1 MSFRVVGYLVIVI
14 LVCVVASTSRATK
27 PITLTLLSWP
37 KSDGQWVFELI
48 PTRGLA
54 AMRKSEMR
62 AFAAETLFHH
72 GIAADT
78 LADLKH
84 RLALYGPGELR
95 VYWAVVPGTI
105 IRLPPRQ
112 VVMQVTRFAA
122 SRNIPIVFKTAGKR

>member
-1 MSFRVVGYLVIVI
+1 
-14 LVCVVASTSRATK
+14 
-27 PITLTLLSWP
+27 
-37 KSDGQWVFELI
+37 
-48 PTRGLA
+48 
-54 AMRKSEMR
+54 MR